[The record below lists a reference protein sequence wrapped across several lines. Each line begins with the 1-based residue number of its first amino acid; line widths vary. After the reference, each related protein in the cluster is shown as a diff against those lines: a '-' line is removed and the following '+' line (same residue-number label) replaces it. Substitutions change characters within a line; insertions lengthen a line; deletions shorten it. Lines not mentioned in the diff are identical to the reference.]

1 MNKENILNAL
11 RKFLDLL
18 VDIFFQTLEDMVSN
32 ITLPTGDSL
41 IPTFT
46 YAFIIT
52 ILSAFSKIV
61 CGTSC
66 WDWRGALIATIL
78 LLGVAIIERRGVSEI
93 SRLYR
98 AVKSGATT
106 LKKRAEGSGAPFEA
120 VRGTNPGDEM
130 HEEIGGPSDSAGKM
144 Q

>member
-1 MNKENILNAL
+1 MSKEDIFDAL
-11 RKFLDLL
+11 QRFLDLL

-41 IPTFT
+41 VPTFT
-46 YAFIIT
+46 YAAVIT
-52 ILSAFSKIV
+52 VLSAFSKIV
-61 CGTSC
+61 LKVSC

-78 LLGVAIIERRGVSEI
+78 LLGLAIIERRGVNEI
-93 SRLYR
+93 SRLCR

-106 LKKRAEGSGAPFEA
+106 LKKRTEGPSAPLEV

-130 HEEIGGPSDSAGKM
+130 YEEVGGSSDSAGKV

>member
-1 MNKENILNAL
+1 MNKEDILNAL
-11 RKFLDLL
+11 QRFLDLL

-41 IPTFT
+41 VPTFT
-46 YAFIIT
+46 YAAVIT
-52 ILSAFSKIV
+52 VLSAFSKIV
-61 CGTSC
+61 LKVSC

-78 LLGVAIIERRGVSEI
+78 LLGLAIIERRGVNEI

-106 LKKRAEGSGAPFEA
+106 LKKRAEGSSTPHEA

-130 HEEIGGPSDSAGKM
+130 YEEVGGSSDSAGKV